1 MKLFNTPVNGIY
13 LPIIMS
19 SIWPTASSNFVSMA
33 FELWKKNIHITMVKA
48 FILDRIHFIASFQ
61 TMIWLFYML

>member
-33 FELWKKNIHITMVKA
+33 FELWKKKYIYYNGKSIY
-48 FILDRIHFIASFQ
+48 LG
-61 TMIWLFYML
+61 